1 MVESPKTAEKIITP
15 RHPNPIQQTKMDGNR
30 PNRKKSLEIRFP
42 SPKIT
47 QSIKDQKEKTLTF
60 QKNQLWNVI
69 V

>member
-1 MVESPKTAEKIITP
+1 MVESSKAFEKIIKQ
-15 RHPNPIQQTKMDGNR
+15 RHSNPIQQTKMDGNR
-30 PNRKKSLEIRFP
+30 PNRKESLEIRLS

-47 QSIKDQKEKTLTF
+47 KSRKDQKEKTLTF